1 MDCPGGTDTITS
13 ALESARGR
21 QKERSGDAVGD
32 RLYLLGT
39 ALKVERQDAASLRN
53 WMASRR
59 LGRQGSGFSP
69 GACRQISAR
78 LTL

>member
-13 ALESARGR
+13 VLESARGQ
-21 QKERSGDAVGD
+21 QKEKSGDAVGD
-32 RLYLLGT
+32 RLCLLGM
-39 ALKVERQDAASLRN
+39 ALKVERQDTTSLRN
-53 WMASRR
+53 WMVSRS

-69 GACRQISAR
+69 GASKQISAR